1 MEIKILNSKEKQ
13 KIAEKLKER
22 FGIAGIPYIIV
33 QSGKERLRIASTS
46 LSIDEIE
53 KLSKNANIELIGLY
67 FATLVND
74 EIRLSMDATHLL
86 KSQINKN
93 ILEISESEKDDWLKG
108 RDLQKENKE
117 RGFVVIKYKD
127 DLLGTGKLSQGK
139 ISNFIPKERRIKEN
153 K

>member
-1 MEIKILNSKEKQ
+1 MELKILNSKERQ

-22 FGIAGIPYIIV
+22 FGIESIPYMIV
-33 QSGKERLRIASTS
+33 QSGKERLRIASIN
-46 LSIDEIE
+46 LSTDEIR
-53 KLSKNANIELIGLY
+53 KLSQTANIELIGLY

-74 EIRLSMDATHLL
+74 EIRLSIDAKHLL

-93 ILEISESEKDDWLKG
+93 IIEISEKEKDEWLKG
-108 RDLQKENKE
+108 RDLQKENAE

-127 DLLGTGKLSQGK
+127 DLLGTGKLSQDK

-153 K
+153 R

>member
-1 MEIKILNSKEKQ
+1 MEIKILNSKEKH

-22 FGIAGIPYIIV
+22 FGIASIPYIIV
-33 QSGKERLRIASTS
+33 QSGKERLRIASIN
-46 LSIDEIE
+46 LSIDELE

-67 FATLVND
+67 FATLVNE

-93 ILEISESEKDDWLKG
+93 ILEISESEKDEWLKG
-108 RDLQKENKE
+108 RDLQRENAE
-117 RGFVVIKYKD
+117 RGFVVIKYGD
-127 DLLGTGKLSQGK
+127 DLLGTGKLSQDK

-153 K
+153 R

>member
-1 MEIKILNSKEKQ
+1 MELKILNSKERQ

-22 FGIAGIPYIIV
+22 FGIESIPYMIV
-33 QSGKERLRIASTS
+33 QSGKERLRISSTN
-46 LSIDEIE
+46 LSTDEIR
-53 KLSKNANIELIGLY
+53 KLSQTANIESIGLY

-74 EIRLSMDATHLL
+74 EIRLSIDATHLL

-93 ILEISESEKDDWLKG
+93 IIEISEKEKDEWLKG
-108 RDLQKENKE
+108 RDLQKENAE

-127 DLLGTGKLSQGK
+127 DLLGTGKLSEEK

-153 K
+153 R